1 MGFLQQILYSVQAIP
16 CNHRGV
22 GALSAGYWQ
31 MLLYH
36 LFFGNFG
43 GYGLVILSC
52 LEGFFIQFIPIYF
65 KTFKY
70 FPARSDLFRVDGSE
84 SLLST

>member
-36 LFFGNFG
+36 LLFWQFWWLWFGHSQ
-43 GYGLVILSC
+43 LS
-52 LEGFFIQFIPIYF
+52 GRIIYSV
-65 KTFKY
+65 Y
-70 FPARSDLFRVDGSE
+70 PN
-84 SLLST
+84 LL